1 MLDVSVQTPAPTPT
15 DSPGYISDHT
25 LLSRIMRGDEA
36 ALALLYDRYCA
47 SVYALALR
55 IVGERPGAEAVT
67 QEVFRHAWRS
77 AAQIR
82 QSADIAVCFTATT
95 CRFALATLPPKTS
108 TKSA

>member
-1 MLDVSVQTPAPTPT
+1 MLDVRTKPPAPMPT
-15 DSPGYISDHT
+15 DSPTDLSDHT
-25 LLSRIMRGDEA
+25 LLNHIVRGDEA

-55 IVGERPGAEAVT
+55 IVGERSGAEAVT

-82 QSADIAVCFTATT
+82 QSADIRVCFTAIT
-95 CRFALATLPPKTS
+95 CRFALATLPPRVS
-108 TKSA
+108 R